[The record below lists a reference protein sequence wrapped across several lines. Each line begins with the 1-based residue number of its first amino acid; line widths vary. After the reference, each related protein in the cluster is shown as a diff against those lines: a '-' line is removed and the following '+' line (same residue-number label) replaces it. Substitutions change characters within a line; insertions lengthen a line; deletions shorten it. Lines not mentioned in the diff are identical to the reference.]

1 MKHTQEPWR
10 TGPTPF
16 YLKAGQ
22 TGSPITIRSPHH
34 TEEIATVW
42 TCALPTEANAK
53 RIVDCVNALKG
64 IENPNNFIKELLEAY
79 SKFLEEHG
87 YMDTDWWQEEPY
99 AIDTFLKELNKK
111 TVRQNPKS

>member
-1 MKHTQEPWR
+1 MKHTLEPWR

-34 TEEIATVW
+34 SEEIATVW

-53 RIVDCVNALKG
+53 RIVDCVNALAG
-64 IENPNNFIKELLEAY
+64 IDNPRSWMLELLESY
-79 SKFLEEHG
+79 SKFLEDRG
-87 YMDTDWWQEEPY
+87 YLDTDWRAEEPF
-99 AIDTFLKELNKK
+99 AIDEFMKELNKK
-111 TVRQNPKS
+111 TVRQNLKP